1 MRLAVLILCCLACLY
16 GCGKYHSR
24 PTGVPSSAAWVDGTF
39 VVCSVEKENKA
50 NRCTVYKDDSGEI
63 LADGLFVLSS
73 TGRAA
78 EAAALDYA
86 AFGQR
91 RIYLA
96 NTGILVPFIASE
108 RDPTNRLIHDT
119 LVKFAAPNAERA
131 IDCGRSPTTPIAD
144 GIAACGIQAFAEGK
158 AFYLRYG
165 FSLSDR
171 SQSYG
176 LASDGK
182 GHVAQVIYNSE
193 GLLKLAFPKRS
204 QFIGDGHVAVTPC
217 PKPVAL
223 AKSQT
228 GELACALP
236 PVKQD
241 SSPSLVQK
249 PVETTVCEITEN
261 PSAFNNRLV
270 RLRGHVS
277 VNFEYSTI
285 EGDGCSDGL
294 WFAYGD
300 SSGPPGLAVYVAG
313 GAQPGAEDTN
323 GEYVPPIRVK
333 LDRNSNFSEFQR
345 MIATAVRA
353 DSLAEKSGSKNNVF
367 HRVTATFVGRID
379 GVSPQIHAFHRKRSP
394 MDKADYLGFGQM
406 GLFDAELVVKSVES
420 GATLDTVRVVSSS
433 SKAQ

>member
-1 MRLAVLILCCLACLY
+1 
-16 GCGKYHSR
+16 
-24 PTGVPSSAAWVDGTF
+24 
-39 VVCSVEKENKA
+39 
-50 NRCTVYKDDSGEI
+50 VYKDDSGEI
-63 LADGLFVLSS
+63 LADGLFVLNS

-78 EAAALDYA
+78 EATALDYA
-86 AFGQR
+86 AFGER

-96 NTGILVPFIASE
+96 NAGILVPFIASE
-108 RDPTNRLIHDT
+108 RDPTKRLIHDA
-119 LVKFAAPNAERA
+119 LVKFAGPNAEKA
-131 IDCGRSPTTPIAD
+131 IDCGKSPTTPIAD
-144 GIAACGIQAFAEGK
+144 GVAACGVQAFAEGK
-158 AFYLRYG
+158 AFYLRYE

-176 LASDGK
+176 LASDGR
-182 GHVAQVIYNSE
+182 GDVVQVIYNSE

-204 QFIGDGHVAVTPC
+204 QFFGDGHVAVTPC

-236 PVKQD
+236 LVKD
-241 SSPSLVQK
+241 SSLSSAQK
-249 PVETTVCEITEN
+249 PIETTVCEITKN

-277 VNFEYSTI
+277 VNFEYSII

-300 SSGPPGLAVYVAG
+300 SSGPPGLVAYVAE
-313 GAQPGAEDTN
+313 GAQPGGEDAN

-333 LDRNSNFSEFQR
+333 LVRNSNFSEFQR
-345 MIATAVRA
+345 MMATTIRA
-353 DSLAEKSGSKNNVF
+353 DSRAEKSGSKDKVF
-367 HRVTATFVGRID
+367 RRVTATFVGRID
-379 GVSPQIHAFHRKRSP
+379 GVSPEIHAFHRKRSP

-406 GLFDAELVVKSVES
+406 GLFDAELVVKSVER
-420 GATLDTVRVVSSS
+420 GAILDTVRAPSSP